1 MKASAVSEIDYL
13 VNGWA
18 EGSAALDSNGLSMFA
33 EKLGSIFKVKSD
45 EVAILGLV
53 NGGKF
58 LRFIVPEI
66 LQAVGT
72 IPLNS
77 NSALAARTAREKRP
91 EMQNTFAGSRHA
103 SVFEGVPMG
112 RGEGVLIQKI
122 MSVPILFEK
131 EVVGVVQVCR
141 KGRTQLQAGADFES
155 AELRTLQGLSE
166 TLARFVLLANKD

>member
-18 EGSAALDSNGLSMFA
+18 EGSATLDSNGLSMFA

-141 KGRTQLQAGADFES
+141 KGRTQSQAGADFES
-155 AELRTLQGLSE
+155 GELRTLQGLSE